1 MESVLDPQGA
11 ADALDLVKSTRSELA
26 DRLITPWWYHPI
38 LGLMAAW
45 VIAAPATHSIV
56 VWYAA
61 MALFAVGCGLLA
73 RTYRAKTGVWVS
85 GTNAGAASRWA
96 WALALVLV
104 AAGGFS
110 ALAAILFD
118 AWPVSIAVALAQIP
132 VTVLIGR
139 RFDDVLRRQLRENR

>member
-85 GTNAGAASRWA
+85 GTNAGTASRWA